1 MEQKIQPK
9 AVVHNSLGLHA
20 LFQRLQDDVTY
31 EILELGP
38 IRKGNIEF
46 WTKFSNSIYVADLR
60 SSLPLPP
67 LPPPPEDDQEPP
79 ERDWHQ
85 LIGLPEERRF
95 DIILAWDLLNY
106 LDLSDLSGLIAYLSQ
121 FCRPETILFMLIFDS
136 QKMRKD
142 IAVYRIVD
150 ESHLGYELGST
161 KLRDCPRHH
170 AHTLTQMMRN
180 FRSADSFRLRNGIIE
195 YLFIYEGK
203 HPAD

>member
-1 MEQKIQPK
+1 MVQKIQSK
-9 AVVHNSLGLHA
+9 AVVHNSLGLRA

-38 IRKGNIEF
+38 VRKGNIEF
-46 WTKFSNSIYVADLR
+46 WSQFSNSIYVADLR

-67 LPPPPEDDQEPP
+67 LPPPPEDDSEPP

-85 LIGLPEERRF
+85 LLDLPEERRF

-106 LDLSDLSGLIAYLSQ
+106 IDLSDLSSLVGYLSR
-121 FCRPETILFMLIFDS
+121 FCRPEAILFMLIFDD
-136 QKMRKD
+136 QRMRND

-150 ESHLGYELGST
+150 ESHLGYELGSANM
-161 KLRDCPRHH
+161 RDCPRHH
-170 AHTLTQMMRN
+170 AHTLTQIMRR

-195 YLFIYEGK
+195 YLFIYEGDN
-203 HPAD
+203 P

>member
-38 IRKGNIEF
+38 VRKGNIEF
-46 WTKFSNSIYVADLR
+46 WTQFSNSLHVADLR

-67 LPPPPEDDQEPP
+67 LPDDDPEPP

-85 LIGLPEERRF
+85 LLGLPEERRF

-106 LDLSDLSGLIAYLSQ
+106 IDLSDLSSLVEYLSR
-121 FCRPETILFMLIFDS
+121 FCRPETILFMLIFDN
-136 QKMRKD
+136 QKMWED

-150 ESHLGYELGST
+150 ESHLGYELGSA
-161 KLRDCPRHH
+161 KMRDCPRHH
-170 AHTLTQMMRN
+170 AHTLTQTMRN
-180 FRSADSFRLRNGIIE
+180 FRSADSFRLRNGVIE
-195 YLFIYEGK
+195 YIFIYEGES
-203 HPAD
+203 PA

>member
-1 MEQKIQPK
+1 MEHKIQSR
-9 AVVHNSLGLHA
+9 AAVHNSLGLHA

-38 IRKGNIEF
+38 VRKGNIEF

-67 LPPPPEDDQEPP
+67 QPFPTEDDQEPQ

-95 DIILAWDLLNY
+95 DIILAWDLPNY
-106 LDLSDLSGLIAYLSQ
+106 LDLPDLSSLIVYLSR
-121 FCRPETILFMLIFDS
+121 FCRPETILFMLIFDD
-136 QKMRKD
+136 QKMRED

-150 ESHLGYELGST
+150 ESRLGYELSSA
-161 KLRDCPRHH
+161 KMRDCPRHH
-170 AHTLTQMMRN
+170 AHTLTQIMRN
-180 FRSADSFRLRNGIIE
+180 FRSADSFRLRNGVIE
-195 YLFIYEGK
+195 YLFVYEGIN
-203 HPAD
+203 PT